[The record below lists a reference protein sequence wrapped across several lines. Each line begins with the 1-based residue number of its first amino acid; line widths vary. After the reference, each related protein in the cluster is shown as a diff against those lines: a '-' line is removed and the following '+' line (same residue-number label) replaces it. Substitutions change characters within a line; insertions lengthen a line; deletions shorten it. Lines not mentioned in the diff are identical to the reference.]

1 MSPGGTGTSG
11 GQNGIVEILCPS
23 ANVLPSGS
31 YYAYLINPEDIYL
44 SSGATT
50 ATTQPADNLHLNPY
64 ANLNV
69 GDLSAYSQIDLQ
81 ALNNIEL
88 SSLLNL
94 APDSGLFN
102 PSSGVFNTVAL
113 SAGNTITVDPGS
125 GITVDAGAIALNAA
139 TVNQNGTL
147 QANSVLNTGG
157 TIAIDAINAV
167 NLGANS
173 VIMANGDAADAA
185 AGGSVTIQSGT
196 LTFDNGSEIT
206 ADAGKI
212 ALNAATVNLNGTLQA
227 NPIQNASGTIEVD
240 ASDTVNLN
248 SGSLIEANAG
258 KIALTA
264 TTVNQNGTLQANSAG
279 AANGAI
285 EIDGSDA
292 VNLGASSTISANGDS
307 TASTASSGGSVTV
320 QSGNSFSDQSGSTI
334 NVSGATQGGSGGQV
348 TISAPQMSAINSII
362 NGQASANYAN
372 ASLSINTADIT
383 LNSDGSPVAGQLAL
397 NVNSWSSGF
406 SQINLQAANNIEVS
420 SLWNLASET
429 GIYGVLSLLAGNTIT
444 VDNGAGIEADAGRI
458 AMRAATVNLNGTLQ
472 ANSVGAVNGAIEV
485 EAGDSLNLGASSV
498 ISAIGQPGLNTP
510 SPGGFVVLKAD
521 NSFSDTLGS
530 QINVAGG
537 TGAGGGQNGV
547 IEIFGNGITQGSIQ
561 SSYGN
566 PFALFINPNNLTLST
581 SSTSASSQNL
591 NVSDLLAYSQICLY
605 NIVLNAQW
613 NLDTANVNLVA
624 GNNITLKNSLIAS
637 GNWNINMAAGT
648 LPSSSAPTPNN
659 DGIYLSGSA
668 SIQSQ
673 YGDINLYAANE
684 VIVNSGAIRT
694 VGGGNV
700 SGGNIDVTA
709 QYGDVKTGT
718 SANGFNYL
726 KTAPWYTPLSSLG
739 GISTVAG
746 GNVTINA
753 GGDVISFPTTTVAA
767 GDPGTGAF
775 GSTTGKCNDQRRRQC
790 LWLLC
795 GDGRHGHHQRPKYRC
810 AAFSRHNI

>member
-1 MSPGGTGTSG
+1 
-11 GQNGIVEILCPS
+11 
-23 ANVLPSGS
+23 
-31 YYAYLINPEDIYL
+31 
-44 SSGATT
+44 
-50 ATTQPADNLHLNPY
+50 
-64 ANLNV
+64 
-69 GDLSAYSQIDLQ
+69 
-81 ALNNIEL
+81 
-88 SSLLNL
+88 
-94 APDSGLFN
+94 
-102 PSSGVFNTVAL
+102 
-113 SAGNTITVDPGS
+113 
-125 GITVDAGAIALNAA
+125 
-139 TVNQNGTL
+139 
-147 QANSVLNTGG
+147 
-157 TIAIDAINAV
+157 
-167 NLGANS
+167 
-173 VIMANGDAADAA
+173 MANGDAADAA

-212 ALNAATVNLNGTLQA
+212 TLNAATVNLNGTLQA

-320 QSGNSFSDQSGSTI
+320 QAGNSFSDQSGSTI

-362 NGQASANYAN
+362 NGQASANDAN

-397 NVNSWSSGF
+397 NVNSLSSGF

-537 TGAGGGQNGV
+537 TGAGGGQNGI
-547 IEIFGNGITQGSIQ
+547 IEIFGNGIAQGSIQ

-613 NLDTANVNLVA
+613 NLRHR
-624 GNNITLKNSLIAS
+624 
-637 GNWNINMAAGT
+637 
-648 LPSSSAPTPNN
+648 
-659 DGIYLSGSA
+659 
-668 SIQSQ
+668 
-673 YGDINLYAANE
+673 
-684 VIVNSGAIRT
+684 RT
-694 VGGGNV
+694 
-700 SGGNIDVTA
+700 
-709 QYGDVKTGT
+709 
-718 SANGFNYL
+718 
-726 KTAPWYTPLSSLG
+726 
-739 GISTVAG
+739 
-746 GNVTINA
+746 
-753 GGDVISFPTTTVAA
+753 
-767 GDPGTGAF
+767 
-775 GSTTGKCNDQRRRQC
+775 
-790 LWLLC
+790 
-795 GDGRHGHHQRPKYRC
+795 
-810 AAFSRHNI
+810 